1 MSKNALEK
9 FHEATASAY
18 TNENRVVDYD
28 EAHTAIGSAPVRKAQ
43 LNKESWDKVNEKIQ
57 EAKHHKETMSKIQ
70 EKEKVNHPDHYNKG
84 IETIDYIESW
94 NMNFAQGN
102 VVKYVSR
109 YAMKGGLEDLRKAK
123 WYLDRL
129 IELEEKNV

>member
-1 MSKNALEK
+1 MSKSTLEK

-57 EAKHHKETMSKIQ
+57 E
-70 EKEKVNHPDHYNKG
+70 KEKVNHPDHYNKG

-109 YAMKGGLEDLRKAK
+109 YAMKGGLEDLKKAK
-123 WYLDRL
+123 WYLDRM
-129 IELEEKNV
+129 IEKLTKEEK

>member
-1 MSKNALEK
+1 MSKSTLEK

-28 EAHTAIGSAPVRKAQ
+28 EAHTAIGSAPVQ
-43 LNKESWDKVNEKIQ
+43 TIGEKIQ

-129 IELEEKNV
+129 IELEEKNM

>member
-1 MSKNALEK
+1 MSAVRSTHNTLL
-9 FHEATASAY
+9 
-18 TNENRVVDYD
+18 RVQTDGV
-28 EAHTAIGSAPVRKAQ
+28 AHTK
-43 LNKESWDKVNEKIQ
+43 
-57 EAKHHKETMSKIQ
+57 
-70 EKEKVNHPDHYNKG
+70 KEKVNHPDHYNKG